1 MKKVLTFDIDN
12 VNFDTNRLIEEYIS
26 SHGIVPRFDDWH
38 YSYLP
43 EDVRAAVYG
52 IFYGEDIG
60 KGDLTSAA
68 APYYIKEFGAEYD
81 VYFVSARPKEQ
92 LWITIDQF
100 ARHNIDAPKDRLVLG
115 CSTDK
120 FAELRDLKTILHVDD
135 SDTVIMPRIE
145 RNLKHCMISNYRT
158 TSNHYL
164 RPKARWAG
172 NIDDFWR
179 NRDAFLNYSMSG
191 NGVRLRS

>member
-12 VNFDTNRLIEEYIS
+12 VIFDTNRLIGEYIS
-26 SHGIVPRFDDWH
+26 SRGIVPRFDDWH

-60 KGDLTSAA
+60 KGEMTSAA
-68 APYYIKEFGAEYD
+68 VPYYISELGAEYD
-81 VYFVSARPKEQ
+81 VYFVSARPKEHF
-92 LWITIDQF
+92 WITVDQF
-100 ARHNIDAPKDRLVLG
+100 ARHNIDAPKDRLILG
-115 CSTDK
+115 CSGSK
-120 FAELRDLKTILHVDD
+120 FAELNDLKTILHVDD
-135 SDTVIMPRIE
+135 SDTVIVPRIE
-145 RNLKHCMISNYRT
+145 HNLNHCMISNHKT
-158 TSNHYL
+158 VFNHYL

-172 NIDDFWR
+172 NIDVFWE
-179 NRDAFLNYSMSG
+179 NRAAFLSYSMSG